1 MIRSSTVSPHMLGF
15 DFRFPEVTLL
25 VVAIASNFESEETLD
40 FGWSSWGFSG
50 VATPKNVAT
59 ASQELLS
66 RDGSALDFAGSGTGD
81 TVSSTG
87 TVCSNRD
94 VVFSGF
100 AGPSVFFAVG
110 PSEGVLSRFAM
121 LFQ

>member
-1 MIRSSTVSPHMLGF
+1 MLGF
-15 DFRFPEVTLL
+15 DFRLPEAALFG
-25 VVAIASNFESEETLD
+25 VVIASNFASEAAFE
-40 FGWSSWGFSG
+40 FGSSPWGWSG

-66 RDGSALDFAGSGTGD
+66 RDGSAFCFAGSGTGD

-87 TVCSNRD
+87 TAGSAID
-94 VVFSGF
+94 VAFGGF
-100 AGPSVFFAVG
+100 GGPSVFFAVG

>member
-1 MIRSSTVSPHMLGF
+1 MLGF
-15 DFRFPEVTLL
+15 DFRLPETALFAEAL
-25 VVAIASNFESEETLD
+25 ASNIVSVEAFD
-40 FGWSSWGFSG
+40 FGWSSG

-66 RDGSALDFAGSGTGD
+66 RDGSGFGFSGSGTGD
-81 TVSSTG
+81 KITSSG
-87 TVCSNRD
+87 AVCSTS
-94 VVFSGF
+94 VVAFGGF